1 MRFPTVDNSRMCA
14 EPQIRVAVETDHE
27 KFVKR
32 KLAEGASQLHFCRYG
47 APLQRCHIEQRSK
60 TERLILAEDLTG
72 LCLQGGI
79 EQNSTRR
86 LHTRGRILA
95 DERA

>member
-1 MRFPTVDNSRMCA
+1 MRFSDRRQQPNVRG
-14 EPQIRVAVETDHE
+14 PQIRVAVETDHE

-72 LCLQGGI
+72 ICLPVESSRIRRAGR
-79 EQNSTRR
+79 TRV
-86 LHTRGRILA
+86 L
-95 DERA
+95 